1 MKPLQTIAALLLA
14 GALVAP
20 GPASA
25 AAQLEWD
32 QAKVT
37 AIAQE
42 LPKAA
47 DDLRNA
53 LRNEPGPMSG
63 GAGGGRRSF
72 HRLTD
77 TVRRIEQE
85 ARHLAASLEAGKGHD
100 ETLPAMENLALLIRD
115 GREQASRIFRTESL
129 MNRIAAGR
137 AILDRLTPYYD
148 MRPLPPPLTRDA
160 S

>member
-14 GALVAP
+14 GALATP
-20 GPASA
+20 GPAGA
-25 AAQLEWD
+25 AAELAWD

-53 LRNEPGPMSG
+53 LRNEPSG
-63 GAGGGRRSF
+63 TSAGGGRRSVL
-72 HRLTD
+72 RLTD
-77 TVRRIEQE
+77 TVRRIERE
-85 ARHLAASLEAGKGHD
+85 ARHLVASLEAGKGHD
-100 ETLPAMENLALLIRD
+100 ETLPVMENMAVMIRD
-115 GREQASRIFRTESL
+115 AREQAGRIFRTDSVSDRL
-129 MNRIAAGR
+129 AAGR

-160 S
+160 P

>member
-1 MKPLQTIAALLLA
+1 VKPLQTIAALLLA

-63 GAGGGRRSF
+63 GVAGRRSF
-72 HRLTD
+72 QRFTD
-77 TVRRIEQE
+77 TVRRIERE

>member
-1 MKPLQTIAALLLA
+1 MKPLQIISGLLLA
-14 GALVAP
+14 SVIVAP

-25 AAQLEWD
+25 ADQLEWD

-53 LRNEPGPMSG
+53 LRNEPGTLSG
-63 GAGGGRRSF
+63 SAGGRRSF
-72 HRLTD
+72 HRFTD
-77 TVRRIEQE
+77 TVRRIDRE
-85 ARHLAASLEAGKGHD
+85 ARQLAASLKAGKGHD
-100 ETLPAMENLALLIRD
+100 ETLPIMENLAVLVRD
-115 GREQASRIFRTESL
+115 GRDQARNLFRTDSL
-129 MNRIAAGR
+129 TNRIAAGR
-137 AILDRLTPYYD
+137 AVLDRLTPYYD

-160 S
+160 P

>member
-14 GALVAP
+14 SVLAAP
-20 GPASA
+20 EPASA
-25 AAQLEWD
+25 ADQLAWD

-63 GAGGGRRSF
+63 SVGGRRSF
-72 HRLTD
+72 HRFTD
-77 TVRRIEQE
+77 TVRRFDRE
-85 ARHLAASLEAGKGHD
+85 ARQLAASLKSGKGHD
-100 ETLPAMENLALLIRD
+100 ETLPIMENLAVLVRD
-115 GREQASRIFRTESL
+115 GREQARSIFRTDSIS
-129 MNRIAAGR
+129 NRIAAAR

-160 S
+160 P

>member
-1 MKPLQTIAALLLA
+1 VKSLQTIAAVLLA
-14 GALVAP
+14 GALAVP

-25 AAQLEWD
+25 ATELAWD

-63 GAGGGRRSF
+63 AGGGRRSF
-72 HRLTD
+72 LRLTD
-77 TVRRIEQE
+77 TVRRIERE
-85 ARHLAASLEAGKGHD
+85 ARHLAASLEAGNGHD
-100 ETLPAMENLALLIRD
+100 ETLPIMENMAVMIRD
-115 GREQASRIFRTESL
+115 AREQAGSIFRTDSVS
-129 MNRIAAGR
+129 NRLAAGR

-160 S
+160 P

>member
-14 GALVAP
+14 GALAAP
-20 GPASA
+20 GSASA
-25 AAQLEWD
+25 ADQLAWD

-63 GAGGGRRSF
+63 GVAGRRSF
-72 HRLTD
+72 QRFTD
-77 TVRRIEQE
+77 TVRRIERE